1 MQEWHR
7 PGHLSGI
14 SAARWCHKIMPAQV
28 MRSSE
33 TLTVPRTYGESGA
46 LTIAI
51 NQVEYSNTPEGPIIH
66 VFGRDPGGLAHRI
79 DVTGFL
85 PYFYVPE
92 EQVGQAYPAQVTIEP
107 DTIYRSI
114 RGEKLKRLYTVR
126 PGDVREARERYR
138 HFEAD
143 IPFATRFMIDCG
155 LTGAVSVPATTVD
168 YHELVPAE
176 VDAPARVCMIDIECE
191 DERGF
196 PDTQRDAIICITC
209 HDSFDNDY
217 TTFLFGGGTMPAE
230 ISKKESAGGLVNGC
244 FRKGVHTICSYAD
257 EVSMLKAFGAYIARR
272 DPDILSG
279 WNFVDFDMPYIMGR
293 MEKLGLSPVMLARLP
308 GMTERSALRGRALFD
323 LLTGYKKMHSTQKE
337 SYRLDA
343 IAQEE
348 VGESKVRYTGTVS
361 DLWKKQPALL
371 VEYNYKDVELCVA
384 INKKDNIVGFYR
396 EIARYVGCPLDKTL
410 NSSSVIDVYIL
421 RKAHG
426 KYVLPSKGFANAEEF
441 EGATVFEPSKGVRE
455 NVVVLDLK
463 SLYPMAMMTIN
474 ASPETKDPDGELTAP
489 NGIRFRKQPDGLTRS
504 ILSELLKERD
514 ARKNLRNTFPYG
526 SPQYLLYDMQQNV
539 LKVIMNTYYGVSG
552 YTRFRLFDREIGAAV
567 TSVGRAIIEHTR
579 RVIEQEGYKV
589 IYGDTDSCMVQ
600 IPRSTGNKPS
610 KQPGCLRRS
619 LTRVTVI
626 SPGAS

>member
-1 MQEWHR
+1 
-7 PGHLSGI
+7 
-14 SAARWCHKIMPAQV
+14 MPAQV

-33 TLTVPRTYGESGA
+33 TLTVSRTFEESGA

-66 VFGRDPGGLAHRI
+66 IFGRDPGGLAHRI

-92 EQVGQAYPAQVTIEP
+92 EQVGQTHPDQVSVEP

-126 PGDVREARERYR
+126 PGDVRNMRERYR

-155 LTGAVSVPATTVD
+155 LTGAVSVPATTAD

-217 TTFLFGGGTMPAE
+217 TTFLFSGGTIPAG
-230 ISKKESAGGLVNGC
+230 ISEKEMAGGFANGC
-244 FRKGVHTICSYAD
+244 FRKGAHTICSYAD
-257 EVSMLKAFGAYIARR
+257 EVSMLRAFGAYITSR

-279 WNFVDFDMPYIMGR
+279 WNFVEFDMPYIMGR

-308 GMTERSALRGRALFD
+308 GMTERNALRGRALFD

-426 KYVLPSKGFANAEEF
+426 KYVL
-441 EGATVFEPSKGVRE
+441 
-455 NVVVLDLK
+455 
-463 SLYPMAMMTIN
+463 
-474 ASPETKDPDGELTAP
+474 
-489 NGIRFRKQPDGLTRS
+489 
-504 ILSELLKERD
+504 
-514 ARKNLRNTFPYG
+514 
-526 SPQYLLYDMQQNV
+526 
-539 LKVIMNTYYGVSG
+539 
-552 YTRFRLFDREIGAAV
+552 
-567 TSVGRAIIEHTR
+567 
-579 RVIEQEGYKV
+579 
-589 IYGDTDSCMVQ
+589 
-600 IPRSTGNKPS
+600 
-610 KQPGCLRRS
+610 
-619 LTRVTVI
+619 
-626 SPGAS
+626 